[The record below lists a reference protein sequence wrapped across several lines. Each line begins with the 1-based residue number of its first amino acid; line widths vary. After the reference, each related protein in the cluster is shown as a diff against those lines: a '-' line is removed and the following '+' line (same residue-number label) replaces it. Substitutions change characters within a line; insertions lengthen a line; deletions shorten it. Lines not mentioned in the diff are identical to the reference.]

1 MDYKLISNP
10 GSREINEDSAAV
22 FKKGNSALF
31 VLADGLGGHGRG
43 EVASAM
49 FTETAGELFEAEPEA
64 EDLIERIFEEG
75 QRRILARQE
84 EEHAR
89 NELKTTGVVLLVR
102 NGSCQWGHVGDSRL
116 YHFRSGKLQR
126 RTLDHSVP
134 QMLVSA
140 GELRESK
147 IRSHPDRNRLLRVLG
162 TEWETPAYVIAEPAA
177 AEGGEAFLLCS
188 DGFWELILEK
198 EMQKLLQRSGTAE
211 EWLEAMNGIVQKRG
225 IKKDMDNNTAIAL
238 RL

>member
-22 FKKGNSALF
+22 FKKGDSALF

-49 FTETAGELFEAEPEA
+49 FTEAAGELFEAEPEA
-64 EDLIERIFEEG
+64 EDLIGRIFEEG
-75 QRRILARQE
+75 QRRILTRQE

-102 NGSCQWGHVGDSRL
+102 KGSFQWGHVGDSRL
-116 YHFRSGKLQR
+116 YHFRNGKLQR

-134 QMLVSA
+134 QMLVNA

-147 IRSHPDRNRLLRVLG
+147 IRNHPDRNRLLRVLG
-162 TEWETPAYVIAEPAA
+162 TEWESPAYLISEP
-177 AEGGEAFLLCS
+177 ETVKSGDAFLLCS
-188 DGFWELILEK
+188 DGFWELIVEK
-198 EMQKLLQRSGTAE
+198 EMQKLLQRSSTAE
-211 EWLEAMNGIVQKRG
+211 EWLEAMDGIVQKRG
-225 IKKDMDNNTAIAL
+225 MKKDMDNNTAIAL